1 MSAAQ
6 PVALLWFR
14 QDLRLADNPAL
25 RAAIDSGAAVVPVY
39 LWAPEDEGEWP
50 PGAAARW
57 WLHHSLA
64 RLDGALRDRGSRLV
78 LLQGSA
84 TTVLPQLA
92 ASIGATAVYWNRR
105 YEPAA
110 VQVGVT
116 LKITLRERGIA
127 AHSFAT
133 ALLAEPWAI
142 KTAAGGNFRI
152 FTPFHG
158 AFLEQ
163 VDPALPLPAPAPA
176 RWPAPQR
183 WPASQSLDELQ
194 LLPRRHWYDG
204 LQQAWAP
211 GEAGAQQ
218 ALRRLPALLP
228 GYRDARDVPAQPG
241 TSRLSPH
248 LHFGEVSPAQVWHA
262 VGAAEQARG
271 LPRSEWRHSKFL
283 SELIWRDFAAQALH
297 HAPQLPSQPYQPQ
310 FAHLPWRS
318 NPAAL
323 QAWQQ
328 GRTGV
333 DIVDAGMR
341 ELWETG
347 WMHNRLRMICAS
359 FLVKNLLI
367 PWQDGARWFWDTLVD
382 ADLANNSLNW
392 QWVAGSGPDASPWF
406 RVFNPLRQ
414 AARCDP
420 DGSYQQRW
428 RRLGPAVLPPF
439 DAERSRAAA
448 LEAYRLMKSRQT
460 PG

>member
-1 MSAAQ
+1 MNTSQ

-14 QDLRLADNPAL
+14 HDLRLADNPAL
-25 RAAIDSGAAVVPVY
+25 LAAIASGAALVPVY
-39 LWAPEDEGEWP
+39 LWAPQDEGDWP

-57 WLHHSLA
+57 WLHESLA
-64 RLDGALRDRGSRLV
+64 VLGAELRERNSRLIF
-78 LLQGSA
+78 LRGAA
-84 TTVLPQLA
+84 TEVLPRLA
-92 ASIGATAVYWNRR
+92 MAVGATAVYWNRR

-110 VQVGVT
+110 VQVGAA
-116 LKITLRERGIA
+116 LKVSLRERGIA

-133 ALLAEPWAI
+133 ALLAEPWTV
-142 KTAAGGNFRI
+142 KTAAGSNFRV

-158 AFLEQ
+158 AFLERI
-163 VDPALPLPAPAPA
+163 DPPLPLPAP
-176 RWPAPQR
+176 RNWPAPSD
-183 WPASQSLDELQ
+183 WPESLSLDELQ
-194 LLPRRHWYDG
+194 LLPGIRWYSG
-204 LQQAWAP
+204 LSQAWRP

-218 ALRRLPALLP
+218 ALRRLPQLLP
-228 GYRDARDVPAQPG
+228 VYRDVRDVPAEPG

-271 LPRSEWRHSKFL
+271 LQRRQWRHSKFL
-283 SELIWRDFAAQALH
+283 TELIWREFAAQALF
-297 HAPQLPSQPYQPQ
+297 HAPQLPSQPFQPQ
-310 FAHLPWRS
+310 FAQFAWRDD
-318 NPAAL
+318 PAAL

-382 ADLANNSLNW
+382 ADLASNSLNW

-414 AARCDP
+414 AERFDAG
-420 DGSYQQRW
+420 GSYQQRW
-428 RRLGPAVLPPF
+428 QRLAPAVLPPF
-439 DAERSRAAA
+439 DAQRSRAAA
-448 LEAYRLMKSRQT
+448 LEAYRLMRSAQ
-460 PG
+460 PPE